1 MEMGA
6 SSHFRYKRNLIVL
19 YLKRKETMSKKLY
32 LEPEMEVIRL
42 TAMQSIL
49 AGSIQEDGE
58 TPKDETPGGDDD
70 F

>member
-6 SSHFRYKRNLIVL
+6 RSHFQYKRYLVVL
-19 YLKRKETMSKKLY
+19 NLKRKETMSKKQY

-42 TAMQSIL
+42 TAMQAIL
-49 AGSIQEDGE
+49 AGSGISEDGE
-58 TPKDETPGGDDD
+58 TEKGEGDDGD

>member
-1 MEMGA
+1 
-6 SSHFRYKRNLIVL
+6 
-19 YLKRKETMSKKLY
+19 MSKKLY